1 MGFLFNITFLIE
13 HISPPQRKSRKWQ
26 WNWFQEVDCIRKLDL
41 GLGPTAYLNSAS
53 WHHLNVLNGEL
64 AKIPMAVVPFH
75 SPSVNLKETKETV
88 PVRS

>member
-1 MGFLFNITFLIE
+1 MAMELI
-13 HISPPQRKSRKWQ
+13 STSMKR
-26 WNWFQEVDCIRKLDL
+26 LDL

-53 WHHLNVLNGEL
+53 WHPFNVLNGEL

-75 SPSVNLKETKETV
+75 SPSVNLKEIEETV